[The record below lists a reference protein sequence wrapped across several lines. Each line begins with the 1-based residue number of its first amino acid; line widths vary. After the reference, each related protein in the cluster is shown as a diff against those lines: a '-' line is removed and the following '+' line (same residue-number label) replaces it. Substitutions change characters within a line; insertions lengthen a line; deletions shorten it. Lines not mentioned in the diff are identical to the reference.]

1 MDIYLL
7 QISNR
12 NSEKKVRNPIKG
24 NSKRPDQRYDVILVS
39 SASSKPHLML
49 ERPPGLIRVGKCL
62 L

>member
-7 QISNR
+7 QVSNR
-12 NSEKKVRNPIKG
+12 NSEKNVRNPFKG
-24 NSKRPDQRYDVILVS
+24 NSKRPDQPYDVILVS

-49 ERPPGLIRVGKCL
+49 ERPHGLIRVGKCL